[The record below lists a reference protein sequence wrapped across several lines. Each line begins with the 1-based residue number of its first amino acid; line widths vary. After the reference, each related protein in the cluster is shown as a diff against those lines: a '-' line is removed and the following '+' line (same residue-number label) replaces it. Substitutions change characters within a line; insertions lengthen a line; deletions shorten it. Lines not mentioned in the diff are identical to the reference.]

1 MTGLQGGPDGAPT
14 ADSIRGLVSEDPELR
29 SRYRAYRSR
38 QAQALVS
45 FLPQE
50 AIRPLYAQARAWA
63 ADVGVRIGK
72 DPLATLL
79 LFLQELLPLPPFEVW
94 LRDRAEHLPAH
105 LEEEFTSA
113 PAHRRIS
120 PPVTVESRPVSLGE
134 SHWRASLSLFRRDEI
149 VRRIGGFKDVL
160 FCGPDQNALF
170 DSGLP
175 RTKMSGNTELPG
187 TWLVKRALLAFERE
201 GPDPRDIG
209 PIYIRKSDAEIG
221 VT

>member
-1 MTGLQGGPDGAPT
+1 MTALQGGPDGAPT

-50 AIRPLYAQARAWA
+50 AIRPLYAQARTWA
-63 ADVGVRIGK
+63 AEVGVRIGK

-134 SHWRASLSLFRRDEI
+134 SHWRASLSLFRRDEAWRGFI
-149 VRRIGGFKDVL
+149 SFRPVGDGPGVRTADIFREEDPEEIRSRFLSFNARTLQAFLRSVL
-160 FCGPDQNALF
+160 
-170 DSGLP
+170 
-175 RTKMSGNTELPG
+175 
-187 TWLVKRALLAFERE
+187 
-201 GPDPRDIG
+201 
-209 PIYIRKSDAEIG
+209 
-221 VT
+221 

>member
-1 MTGLQGGPDGAPT
+1 
-14 ADSIRGLVSEDPELR
+14 LR

-134 SHWRASLSLFRRDEI
+134 SHWRASLSLFRRDEAWRGFI
-149 VRRIGGFKDVL
+149 SFTPVGEGTGVRTADIFREEDPEEIRSRFLSFNAHTLQAFLRSVL
-160 FCGPDQNALF
+160 
-170 DSGLP
+170 
-175 RTKMSGNTELPG
+175 
-187 TWLVKRALLAFERE
+187 
-201 GPDPRDIG
+201 
-209 PIYIRKSDAEIG
+209 
-221 VT
+221 